1 MPHPP
6 KCQPRANSPT
16 KTRENNLTAT
26 IILRSR
32 LSSSISS
39 WYGRGLI
46 FGLGKEAFSG
56 LGGAVVRL
64 MVVVVSFA
72 CGGGV
77 VGDREGDE
85 EQEEEEDIACD
96 LMRYAGK

>member
-1 MPHPP
+1 MSAS
-6 KCQPRANSPT
+6 CQQPSPT
-16 KTRENNLTAT
+16 KTRGKNLTAT

-56 LGGAVVRL
+56 LGGAVVRS
-64 MVVVVSFA
+64 MVVVVVSFA
-72 CGGGV
+72 WGGGV

-96 LMRYAGK
+96 LMRFAGK